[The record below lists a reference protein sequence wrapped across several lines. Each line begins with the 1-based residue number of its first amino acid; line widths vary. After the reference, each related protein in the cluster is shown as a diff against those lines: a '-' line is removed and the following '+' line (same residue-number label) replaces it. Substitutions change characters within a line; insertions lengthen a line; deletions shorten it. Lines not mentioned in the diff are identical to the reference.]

1 MMSLPWDP
9 TERDNMANKQRG
21 EGTSVEKKAEN
32 KKGADDF
39 NLALDSSDDE
49 APEEVTFEDSKA
61 RAVESLKLALDTARR
76 EKELLKEK
84 RRKRQEFFQEQKVCL
99 TFFSCIINISF
110 LYKLGANFYAITGS
124 YTVSTVTDRGQ
135 SDYQR
140 QAAEDFIQSRLYGPG
155 SCRSSNNEM
164 LSLQNKTR
172 ADKSAAVQFVK
183 KDWGAFKN
191 TINEPQ
197 TML

>member
-21 EGTSVEKKAEN
+21 GGTSLEKKAEN

-76 EKELLKEK
+76 W
-84 RRKRQEFFQEQKVCL
+84 L
-99 TFFSCIINISF
+99 T
-110 LYKLGANFYAITGS
+110 
-124 YTVSTVTDRGQ
+124 
-135 SDYQR
+135 
-140 QAAEDFIQSRLYGPG
+140 
-155 SCRSSNNEM
+155 
-164 LSLQNKTR
+164 LS
-172 ADKSAAVQFVK
+172 
-183 KDWGAFKN
+183 
-191 TINEPQ
+191 
-197 TML
+197 